1 MVLKIVTIFT
11 EKHLNDLFLLFQNEW
26 WTKNRTNDDIQKM
39 LDLSHVAIGL
49 VDSET
54 DELVGFARAITD
66 GMYRAFIFDVI
77 VKGSDRNRGLGFT
90 LMNSLLE
97 NSLIQSVERIELYCP
112 ERLVSYYE
120 QFGFST
126 DVNGSTLM
134 RLKR

>member
-1 MVLKIVTIFT
+1 MVVNTVTIFT

-39 LDLSHVAIGL
+39 LDFSHVAIGL

>member
-26 WTKNRTNDDIQKM
+26 WTKNRTNDDILKM

-66 GMYRAFIFDVI
+66 GIYRAFIFDVI

>member
-26 WTKNRTNDDIQKM
+26 WTKNRTNDDILKM

>member
-26 WTKNRTNDDIQKM
+26 WTKNRTNDDILKM

-77 VKGSDRNRGLGFT
+77 VKGSDRNRGLGFA

>member
-1 MVLKIVTIFT
+1 MVVKTVTIFT

-97 NSLIQSVERIELYCP
+97 NSLIQRVERIELYCP

>member
-26 WTKNRTNDDIQKM
+26 WTKNRTNDDILKM

-120 QFGFST
+120 QFGF
-126 DVNGSTLM
+126 
-134 RLKR
+134 

>member
-1 MVLKIVTIFT
+1 MVVNTVTIFT

>member
-26 WTKNRTNDDIQKM
+26 WTKNRTNDDILKM

-90 LMNSLLE
+90 LMNSLME

>member
-26 WTKNRTNDDIQKM
+26 WTKNRTNDDILKM

-77 VKGSDRNRGLGFT
+77 VKCSDRNRGLGFT